1 MYEQSQNWGEAKT
14 FTFPLLIFFPFNNL
28 SDKVS
33 PHLHKSYL
41 DLLSFKQVSTG
52 KAFTGEQLLQGLQG
66 VGSLSERPY
75 DSIEALYC
83 ITGVASIVCKNKFPI
98 TVSINNTIK
107 KKKVNILCKKIETF
121 ATTPVNVWLAHSNQF
136 KCKINI
142 GILLE
147 PASSQ
152 HTDILWEMQSNLSMR
167 SNQTI
172 LPKRNESPKTS
183 K

>member
-1 MYEQSQNWGEAKT
+1 MWNYVSIQFLTDNSHMYEKSQNWEEAKT

-33 PHLHKSYL
+33 PHLHKSYM

-107 KKKVNILCKKIETF
+107 KKKSTFFAKRLRHLQPPLLMFGLHTVTSSNAKLTLAYCWNQRAFSILTSYE
-121 ATTPVNVWLAHSNQF
+121 
-136 KCKINI
+136 KCRAI
-142 GILLE
+142 
-147 PASSQ
+147 
-152 HTDILWEMQSNLSMR
+152 
-167 SNQTI
+167 
-172 LPKRNESPKTS
+172 
-183 K
+183 